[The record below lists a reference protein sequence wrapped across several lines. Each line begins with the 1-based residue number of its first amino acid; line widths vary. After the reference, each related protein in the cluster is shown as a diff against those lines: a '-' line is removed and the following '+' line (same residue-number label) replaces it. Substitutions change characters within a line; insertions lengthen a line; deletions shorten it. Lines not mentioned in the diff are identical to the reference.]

1 MLGLFYC
8 FLSSGIFI
16 KEIRYLYIVSIKNNI
31 LLRFQIILFP
41 KTNLRRKQMAKSDLL
56 KEAIADAKAVKET
69 ALANAKIALQEA
81 FQPRI
86 KSMLETELIGELED
100 DEMAMDEPMDD
111 MGDEMGMD
119 DMGDEMGAE
128 GEPMDVG
135 DIEIDTDMDGE
146 IDFTG
151 DIMSK
156 PGMDAEPEMDDMGD
170 EPIDEPMGDLEGDAA
185 MGDDAGDELGIEEI
199 IRELEEDLETEGT
212 HEGMYMAGEEDV
224 VADEEDLNAGMKYE
238 MYSADKRGQE
248 YNERADNFRV
258 NEDSSIDDLIE
269 AILAE
274 EEDDKKMNAAE
285 EDKDEKAA
293 KNEKHCVA
301 ENKELKS
308 TLGEAYDTVSHLK
321 SVINEV
327 NLLNAK
333 LLYTNKLFRNFDLN
347 EGQKM
352 KVIENFDRAGNTR
365 EAKLVFATLAESFHK
380 PTAGKKIVKES
391 KSMASKPV
399 ASTAPS
405 KETTQVL
412 TEGFEQANR
421 WKKLAGLIK

>member
-1 MLGLFYC
+1 
-8 FLSSGIFI
+8 
-16 KEIRYLYIVSIKNNI
+16 
-31 LLRFQIILFP
+31 
-41 KTNLRRKQMAKSDLL
+41 MAKSDLL

-69 ALANAKIALQEA
+69 ALANAKIALEEA
-81 FQPRI
+81 FRPRI

-111 MGDEMGMD
+111 MAAEPAMDEPMD

-156 PGMDAEPEMDDMGD
+156 PGMDAEPE
-170 EPIDEPMGDLEGDAA
+170 IDEPMDEPMADLEGDAA
-185 MGDDAGDELGIEEI
+185 MGDDMGDDLGIEEI
-199 IRELEEDLETEGT
+199 IRELEEDLDEGDYSK
-212 HEGMYMAGEEDV
+212 EGEHDKMEAEEPV
-224 VADEEDLNAGMKYE
+224 MEI
-238 MYSADKRGQE
+238 
-248 YNERADNFRV
+248 ADNESAIGSKGD
-258 NEDSSIDDLIE
+258 NLSESQSIDELIE

-274 EEDDKKMNAAE
+274 EEDEKEEEINAE
-285 EDKDEKAA
+285 EEKDGKAA
-293 KNEKHCVA
+293 KNEKHCFA

-380 PTAGKKIVKES
+380 PTAGKRIVKES